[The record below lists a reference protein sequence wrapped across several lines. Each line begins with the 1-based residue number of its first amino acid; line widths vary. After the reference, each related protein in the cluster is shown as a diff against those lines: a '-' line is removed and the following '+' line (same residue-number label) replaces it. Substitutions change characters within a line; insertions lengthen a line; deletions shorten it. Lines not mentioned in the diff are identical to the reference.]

1 MKIEIYNRSGLEKKS
16 ISGFLPDTSVIR
28 ITDVNEEPVKLVHH
42 PRYLLELSFD
52 DIHSK
57 EDVFH
62 DSRRFALNLNSR
74 EQAEQLADFV
84 YQYKNET
91 ACLICQCRWGY
102 SRSAAVAAALREH
115 FYQDRMEIFLD
126 ERYYPNIYVFRQTF
140 QALNRLSVEKQ
151 DNFFM
156 DKP

>member
-1 MKIEIYNRSGLEKKS
+1 MFPLLSYNLQISENGRAKLGGKMEGWIWYGMKIEIYNRSGLEKKS

-62 DSRRFALNLNSR
+62 DSRKFALNLYSR

-102 SRSAAVAAALREH
+102 
-115 FYQDRMEIFLD
+115 
-126 ERYYPNIYVFRQTF
+126 
-140 QALNRLSVEKQ
+140 
-151 DNFFM
+151 
-156 DKP
+156 